1 MRKDDARKLDHATL
15 EEMRMRAVRSVQA
28 GESPEVVARSMRINR
43 RTIYGWL
50 AQYRRGGWGELK
62 AKPLLGRPPKLDA
75 RALQWI
81 YNTITQKNP
90 LQLKFA
96 FALWTRVMVAK
107 LIKDKFGVVVSANSV
122 GRLLAQ
128 LGITCQKP
136 LHRAQERD
144 EAVVEQWL
152 RKDYPKIKALAQ
164 REKAEIFFG
173 DAAHMRSD
181 HHAGRT
187 WGKRGATP
195 IVETTG
201 ARHRMSLISAITARG
216 HMRFMIKEKG
226 GVNAAVFIEFL
237 KRLMAGAKRAIFL
250 IVDRGPA
257 HIAKKT
263 RAFVDS
269 QHGRLRLFFLPP
281 YSPDR
286 NPDELVWKHLKADTV
301 GRMTITDKADFE
313 ANAYRRR
320 RCILPVDAFYEWKAT
335 KGRKQ
340 PYAIAMKNRSPF
352 GIAGIW
358 ENWKNPDGEWVRT
371 FAVLTTPANELI
383 GIIHDRMPAVLT
395 PGDYDRWLGREP
407 DPRDLLKPFP
417 SDLMAIWPIST
428 RVNWPSNDDEHLL
441 EEIELAQAPGAV
453 TAPESF
459 ADRPLSDQR
468 TTKTGTRQ

>member
-1 MRKDDARKLDHATL
+1 MKQDDARKLDHATL
-15 EEMRMRAVRSVQA
+15 EEMRIRAVRSVQA

-50 AQYRRGGWGELK
+50 AQYRRGGWGALK

-107 LIKDKFGVVVSANSV
+107 LIKDQFGVVVSANSV

-152 RKDYPKIKALAQ
+152 RKDYPKIKAMAQ

-301 GRMTITDKADFE
+301 GRMTITDKADFKAKVRASMRQLQNDPE
-313 ANAYRRR
+313 KIRS
-320 RCILPVDAFYEWKAT
+320 FYQKPSL
-335 KGRKQ
+335 K
-340 PYAIAMKNRSPF
+340 YAA
-352 GIAGIW
+352 
-358 ENWKNPDGEWVRT
+358 
-371 FAVLTTPANELI
+371 
-383 GIIHDRMPAVLT
+383 
-395 PGDYDRWLGREP
+395 
-407 DPRDLLKPFP
+407 
-417 SDLMAIWPIST
+417 
-428 RVNWPSNDDEHLL
+428 
-441 EEIELAQAPGAV
+441 
-453 TAPESF
+453 
-459 ADRPLSDQR
+459 
-468 TTKTGTRQ
+468 